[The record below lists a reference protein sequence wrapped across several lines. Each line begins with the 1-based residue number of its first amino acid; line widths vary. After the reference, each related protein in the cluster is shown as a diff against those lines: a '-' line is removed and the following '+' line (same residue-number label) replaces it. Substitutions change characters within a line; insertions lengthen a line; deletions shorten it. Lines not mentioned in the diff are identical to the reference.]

1 MSKSINYS
9 EIGARIRKQ
18 RERIGLTQEQL
29 GEACGLS
36 CSFIGHIE
44 RGSRKLSVESLY
56 RLADTLDTSVDYLLF
71 DDILQDTSLPAEISS
86 ILENSDHLKRQQ
98 FWRTVRL
105 LAYHIDER

>member
-9 EIGARIRKQ
+9 EIGARIRRQ

-56 RLADTLDTSVDYLLF
+56 KLASAIDTSVDYLLF
-71 DDILQDTSLPAEISS
+71 DHVPQETSLPAEISS
-86 ILENSDHLKRQQ
+86 ILQGSDQLKRQQ
-98 FWRTVRL
+98 FWRTVRV
-105 LAYHIDER
+105 LAYHIDEL